1 MLTRSINLRYP
12 KHGYKK
18 RFLFF
23 NILYPKK
30 EDIEMII
37 QMQVG
42 IGVEDARTQAI
53 KSIAEKQ
60 GLKTELKITKGK
72 EALVTEV
79 YIIDGEQVQA
89 CTIPEHIFRQMPGVE
104 QVNRVTPSRIS
115 LSANYGTEFHQVQLG
130 SVRVGKGLP
139 CQLIAGPCTVDMHI
153 DELVGRLVIEH
164 NITRIRG
171 GCWKPRSSPY
181 SFPGF
186 GKKAVDWFL
195 KAAKRYAVEVV
206 FIEVMDETHIRDI
219 QEIQNIIGYQGQIVL
234 WVGARSYNPV
244 LLQKLGRQQEFAVM
258 IKNPIRAR
266 SVDEW
271 IKLAEFVLAG
281 ERHYDDQG
289 KLISEK
295 SLEQGN
301 DQIMLCNRG
310 VEQDDVESAY
320 RFDPR
325 HHWIRTVHDRYWVPC
340 GLDPSHSAGT
350 MRNDLVLVNLR
361 AGLLE
366 MPDFVFL
373 ETYFDD
379 TDNHQALCD
388 GQQAVPLSR
397 LSEVQTMI
405 AEHNATYDS

>member
-1 MLTRSINLRYP
+1 
-12 KHGYKK
+12 
-18 RFLFF
+18 
-23 NILYPKK
+23 
-30 EDIEMII
+30 MII

-60 GLKTELKITKGK
+60 GLKTEIRATRGR
-72 EALVTEV
+72 EASVTEV
-79 YIIDGEQVQA
+79 YLIDGEQVEA
-89 CTIPEHIFRQMPGVE
+89 CTIPEHVFRQMLGVE
-104 QVNRVTPSRIS
+104 RVNRVTPSRIS
-115 LSANYGTEFHQVQLG
+115 LVVNRGTDAYRIQLG
-130 SVRVGKGLP
+130 SVQIGKGLP
-139 CQLIAGPCTVDMHI
+139 CQLIAGPCAVDVHI
-153 DELVGRLVIEH
+153 DELVGRLVVEH
-164 NITRIRG
+164 NITKIRG

-186 GKKAVDWFL
+186 GKKAVSWFL
-195 KAAKRYAVEVV
+195 KAAKQYAVEVV
-206 FIEVMDETHIRDI
+206 FIEVMDETHIGDI
-219 QEIQNIIGYQGQIVL
+219 QEIRNVVGYDGQIVL
-234 WVGARSYNPV
+234 WIGARSYNPV
-244 LLQKLGRQQEFAVM
+244 LLQKLGRQWEFAVM

-266 SVDEW
+266 SVGEW

-281 ERHYDDQG
+281 ERHYDNQG
-289 KLISEK
+289 KLIPEQ

-301 DQIMLCNRG
+301 DQIMLCSRG

-350 MRNDLVLVNLR
+350 MQNDLVLVNLK

-373 ETYFDD
+373 ETYFDNA
-379 TDNHQALCD
+379 DNRQALCD
-388 GQQAVPLSR
+388 SQQAVPLAR
-397 LSEVQTMI
+397 LSEVQTII
-405 AEHNATYDS
+405 AEHNAIYYS